1 MRKMIFGAGMIL
13 SALFG
18 TGANA
23 MPVGQPSAPAT
34 SNVQTVDYACGRGFH
49 LSPRGYCRPNGPPR
63 YERGWDRRD
72 RWEGRREWRERQAR
86 REWRERR
93 DRRDWRQHREWRDR
107 RDYYRW

>member
-1 MRKMIFGAGMIL
+1 MRKMILTAGLILGALI
-13 SALFG
+13 G

-23 MPVGQPSAPAT
+23 MPIGQASAPQA
-34 SNVQTVDYACGRGFH
+34 SKVQNVDYACGRGFH

-63 YERGWDRRD
+63 YERRWDRRD

-93 DRRDWRQHREWRDR
+93 DWREHREWRDR